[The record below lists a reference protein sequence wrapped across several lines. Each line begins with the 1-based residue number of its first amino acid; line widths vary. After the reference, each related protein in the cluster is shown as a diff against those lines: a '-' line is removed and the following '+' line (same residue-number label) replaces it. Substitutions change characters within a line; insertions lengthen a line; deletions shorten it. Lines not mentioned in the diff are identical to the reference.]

1 MRKILS
7 VLGLLACS
15 FWASLSFAQ
24 PVTVAVASNLK
35 PAFEE
40 IFKGFKRTYP
50 QAQTIR
56 IVYGSSGNLASQ
68 MKHGAPYDLFISADE
83 SYPLRLFEAG
93 LTRDRGTIYAIGHL
107 ALITNAEATTGLTLN
122 SDPEKIK
129 ALLKSAQKI
138 AIANPDLAP
147 YGRASV
153 QYLQAI
159 KLWGDIQDRLIFA
172 ENISIATV
180 YVSTGA
186 VKIGI
191 TALSLAKSPELSSKI
206 QYVAL
211 PDSLYAPIQQRMVL
225 KRDPA
230 LSAVAL
236 YDYLQ
241 GDVAK
246 QILLKNGYSIPWA
259 YSFSAIASL
268 FHYPFLKSLSE

>member
-1 MRKILS
+1 MS
-7 VLGLLACS
+7 FVLGLLTCS
-15 FWASLSFAQ
+15 FWATLSFAQ

-40 IFKGFKRTYP
+40 IIKGFKQTHP
-50 QAQTIR
+50 QAHSMR

-83 SYPLRLFEAG
+83 SYPLRLSDAG
-93 LTRDRGTIYAIGHL
+93 LTRDRGVIYAVGHL
-107 ALITNAEATTGLTLN
+107 ALITNTAAGLALS
-122 SDPEKIK
+122 SDPESIK

-147 YGRASV
+147 YGKASV
-153 QYLQAI
+153 QYLQAT
-159 KLWGDIQDRLIFA
+159 KLWGNLQDRLIFA

-186 VKIGI
+186 VKVGI
-191 TALSLAKSPELSSKI
+191 TALSLAKSPELSTKI

-225 KRDPA
+225 KREPA
-230 LSAVAL
+230 PSAIAL

-241 GDVAK
+241 GAVAK
-246 QILLKNGYSIPWA
+246 QILVNNGYSIP
-259 YSFSAIASL
+259 
-268 FHYPFLKSLSE
+268 

>member
-1 MRKILS
+1 MTF

-40 IFKGFKRTYP
+40 IFKGFKQTYP
-50 QAQTIR
+50 QAQNIR

-83 SYPLRLFEAG
+83 SYPLRLLDAG
-93 LTRDRGTIYAIGHL
+93 LTRDRGVIYAIGHL
-107 ALITNAEATTGLTLN
+107 ALITNTAAGLNLS
-122 SDPEKIK
+122 SDPESIK

-147 YGRASV
+147 YGKASV
-153 QYLQAI
+153 QYLQAM
-159 KLWGDIQDRLIFA
+159 KLWGDLQDRLIFA

-186 VKIGI
+186 VKVGI
-191 TALSLAKSPELSSKI
+191 TALSLAKSPELSTKI

-225 KRDPA
+225 KREPA
-230 LSAVAL
+230 PSAVAL

-241 GDVAK
+241 GAVAK
-246 QILLKNGYSIPWA
+246 QILVNYGYSIP
-259 YSFSAIASL
+259 
-268 FHYPFLKSLSE
+268 